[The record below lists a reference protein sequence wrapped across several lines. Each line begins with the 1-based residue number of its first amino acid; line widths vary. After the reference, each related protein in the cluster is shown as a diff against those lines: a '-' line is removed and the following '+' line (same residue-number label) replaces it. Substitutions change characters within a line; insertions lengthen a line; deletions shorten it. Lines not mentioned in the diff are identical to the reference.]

1 MRIPIKGFFSK
12 CDQIRRILWIWSRLL
27 KKPLMKNFILCA
39 VHTLRSA
46 FINQHTELLR
56 TKNSEMDLFQPKY
69 K

>member
-1 MRIPIKGFFSK
+1 ME
-12 CDQIRRILWIWSRLL
+12 
-27 KKPLMKNFILCA
+27 NFILCA